1 MLGLMQNVR
10 LTIDLLLR
18 RCLELGAEVEVVSAL
33 QSGVDRRSWRSV
45 GERALRLCNVLERLG
60 VPRGAR
66 VGTFAWG
73 THRHLELFFAA
84 PVSGRVVHA
93 LNVRLTGEQIAELV
107 AHAADDVLFVDAS
120 LTGLLAPLKGRLAS
134 VREYVIMEDGGAVD
148 PAFADCPRYE
158 ALLAH
163 ESSEY
168 ALPAL
173 DEQDAA
179 WLCYTSGTT
188 GKPKGVL
195 ASQRSVVLHAMAQ
208 MMRDAHAVSRA
219 DSLLLGTQLFHLA
232 GWGLPYAAALAA
244 GKLVLAGRDTT
255 PLALAQLIARERV
268 TVAAVVPAI
277 WVQIE
282 PLLDRSPPFD
292 APGTQRPDL
301 SSLRA
306 VISGG
311 SPISRSLIARA
322 ARHGLEFFQ
331 AWGMTEAMTGT
342 TVRYLPDASADD
354 GYAAAPV
361 GLPIAGN
368 EIRIVDEQGAPLPW
382 DGTAV
387 GELQVRGPWVIRAYY
402 EPEDDANTR
411 CFQDGFLRTGD
422 LARVSPN
429 GSVQLVDRLK
439 DLIKSGGE
447 WISSLELERAV
458 LAFPGV
464 VEVAVAAMPHPR
476 WGERPAA
483 LVVLAPGVTLD
494 FEQLRSFL
502 SERVAKWWLPDHIEV
517 APEIPKTATGKPDK
531 RALRE
536 HFAREV
542 DSRAPGAEQ
551 TGTTH
556 E

>member
-1 MLGLMQNVR
+1 
-10 LTIDLLLR
+10 
-18 RCLELGAEVEVVSAL
+18 
-33 QSGVDRRSWRSV
+33 
-45 GERALRLCNVLERLG
+45 
-60 VPRGAR
+60 
-66 VGTFAWG
+66 
-73 THRHLELFFAA
+73 
-84 PVSGRVVHA
+84 
-93 LNVRLTGEQIAELV
+93 
-107 AHAADDVLFVDAS
+107 
-120 LTGLLAPLKGRLAS
+120 
-134 VREYVIMEDGGAVD
+134 
-148 PAFADCPRYE
+148 
-158 ALLAH
+158 
-163 ESSEY
+163 
-168 ALPAL
+168 
-173 DEQDAA
+173 
-179 WLCYTSGTT
+179 
-188 GKPKGVL
+188 
-195 ASQRSVVLHAMAQ
+195 VVLHAMAQ

-255 PLALAQLIARERV
+255 PSALAQLIARERV
-268 TVAAVVPAI
+268 TVAALVPAI

-282 PLLDRSPPFD
+282 PLLDQNPLDPPSPE
-292 APGTQRPDL
+292 RPDL

-322 ARHGLEFFQ
+322 ARRGLEFFQ

-342 TVRYLPDASADD
+342 TVRYLPETSADD

-368 EIRIVDEQGAPLPW
+368 EIRIVDEHGAPLPW
-382 DGTAV
+382 DGKAV
-387 GELQVRGPWVIRAYY
+387 GELQVRGPWVIRAYFQ
-402 EPEDDANTR
+402 PEDDANTR

-422 LARVSPN
+422 LARVAPN

-447 WISSLELERAV
+447 WISSLELERAI

-483 LVVLAPGVTLD
+483 LVVPAPGATLD
-494 FEQLRSFL
+494 FEQLRTFL
-502 SERVAKWWLPDHIEV
+502 GERVAKWWLPDHIEV

-542 DSRAPGAEQ
+542 GPQRPSAGQAGAS
-551 TGTTH
+551 H

>member
-18 RCLELGAEVEVVSAL
+18 RCLEVGAEVEVVSAM

-45 GERALRLCNVLERLG
+45 GERALQLCNALARLG
-60 VPRGAR
+60 VPHGAR

-73 THRHLELFFAA
+73 THRHLELFLAA
-84 PVSGRVVHA
+84 PASGRVVHA
-93 LNVRLTGEQIAELV
+93 LNVRLAHEQIAELA

-120 LTGLLAPLKGRLAS
+120 LTAQLAPLKPRLAS
-134 VREYVIMEDGGAVD
+134 VREYVIMEDGGAID
-148 PAFADCPRYE
+148 PAFSDCPRYE
-158 ALLAH
+158 ELLAR
-163 ESSEY
+163 EASDFSP
-168 ALPAL
+168 PAL

-195 ASQRSVVLHAMAQ
+195 SSQRAVVLHAMAQ

-219 DSLLLGTQLFHLA
+219 DTLLLGTQLFHLA

-255 PLALAQLIARERV
+255 PAALARLIASERV

-277 WVQIE
+277 WVQLE
-282 PLLDRSPPFD
+282 PLLDQPPS
-292 APGTQRPDL
+292 AERPDL

-322 ARHGLEFFQ
+322 TRRGLEFFQ

-342 TVRYLPDASADD
+342 TVRYLPEASADD

-382 DGTAV
+382 DGRAV
-387 GELQVRGPWVIRAYY
+387 GELQVRGPWVIRSYY

-422 LARVSPN
+422 LARVAPN

-447 WISSLELERAV
+447 WISSLELERAI

-464 VEVAVAAMPHPR
+464 QEAAVAAMPHPR

-483 LVVLAPGVTLD
+483 LVVPAPGQTLD

-502 SERVAKWWLPDHIEV
+502 SERVAKWWLPDHVEV

-536 HFAREV
+536 HFAREAGPT
-542 DSRAPGAEQ
+542 APHNEPVGAKHQ
-551 TGTTH
+551 
-556 E
+556 

>member
-18 RCLELGAEVEVVSAL
+18 RCLALGGDVEVVSAL

-45 GERALRLCNVLERLG
+45 GQRSLQLCGVLERLR

-93 LNVRLTGEQIAELV
+93 INVRLAGEQVVELV
-107 AHAADDVLFVDAS
+107 AHADDDVLFVDAS
-120 LTGLLAPLKGRLAS
+120 LTQLLAPLKPSLKS
-134 VREYVIMEDGGAVD
+134 VREFVVMEDGGAID
-148 PAFADCPRYE
+148 PAFASSPRYE
-158 ALLAH
+158 QLLAR
-163 ESSEY
+163 ESGDFE
-168 ALPAL
+168 LPTL

-195 ASQRSVVLHAMAQ
+195 STQRSVVLHAMGQ

-219 DSLLLGTQLFHLA
+219 DTLLLGTQLFHLA
-232 GWGLPYAAALAA
+232 GWGLPYACALAA
-244 GKLVLAGRDTT
+244 GKLVLAGRDTS
-255 PLALAQLIARERV
+255 PAALMRLIARERV

-282 PLLDRSPPFD
+282 PLLQPAAELPEGNGR
-292 APGTQRPDL
+292 AAAAGADL

-311 SPISRSLIARA
+311 SPISQAMIARA
-322 ARHGLEFFQ
+322 QRRGLEFFQ

-342 TVRYLPDASADD
+342 TVRYLPLAEDADD
-354 GYAAAPV
+354 DLGYAAAPV
-361 GLPIAGN
+361 GKPLAGS
-368 EIRIVDEQGAPLPW
+368 EIRIVDESGAALAW
-382 DGTAV
+382 DGKAV
-387 GELQVRGPWVIRAYY
+387 GELQIRGHWVIHAYY
-402 EPEDDANTR
+402 APEDDANTR
-411 CFQDGFLRTGD
+411 CFDDGWLRTGD
-422 LARVSPN
+422 LARVEPN
-429 GSVQLVDRLK
+429 GTVHLVDRLK

-447 WISSLELERAV
+447 WISSLELERAI
-458 LAFPGV
+458 LAYPGV
-464 VEVAVAAMPHPR
+464 VEAAVAAVAHPR

-483 LVVLAPGVTLD
+483 LIVLAAGCVLD
-494 FEQLRSFL
+494 RDQLLAFL
-502 SERVAKWWLPDHIEV
+502 AQRVAKWWLPDRIDV
-517 APEIPKTATGKPDK
+517 ASEIPRTATGKPDK

-536 HFAREV
+536 HFARVHIPVTET
-542 DSRAPGAEQ
+542 PF
-551 TGTTH
+551 
-556 E
+556 